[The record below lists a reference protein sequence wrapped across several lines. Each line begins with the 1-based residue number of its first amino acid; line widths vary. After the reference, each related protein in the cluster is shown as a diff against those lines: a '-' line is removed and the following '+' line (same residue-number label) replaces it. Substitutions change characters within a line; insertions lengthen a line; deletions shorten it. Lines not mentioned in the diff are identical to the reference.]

1 MTTAVQ
7 VQYRRGTASQV
18 AGFTGAQ
25 GELVVDT
32 TNNRVVVQDG
42 ATAGGFAAAKLAE
55 VVTNTRT
62 AVSDANYTALTS
74 DRNIA
79 YTAITAAR
87 TVTLPAAASYPT
99 GTRLLIFDESGS
111 CSAATAITIAAAGS
125 DTIGGAASVFIP
137 VAYGYLALESNGSG
151 KWTVTDTAAFNG
163 IVPAF
168 AAHGSNVQ
176 CAVIEDLITCSGA
189 SSVSTKQIPSRA
201 IVLAVSVYV
210 VTAITGATSFNVDAT
225 TSASGGAGTTAGQFG
240 SSLGIAAGSNNSG
253 VIGPTAW
260 YAASTIK
267 LTAQGGSF
275 TGGTVRVAI
284 QYMLC
289 GVPTS

>member
-18 AGFTGAQ
+18 ASFTGAQ
-25 GELVVDT
+25 GELAVDT

-42 ATAGGFAAAKLAE
+42 ATAGGFAAAKLSE

-62 AVSDANYTALTS
+62 TVADANYAALAT
-74 DRNIA
+74 DRNLA

-111 CSAATAITIAAAGS
+111 CSATNVITVAAAGS
-125 DTIGGAASVFIP
+125 DTIDGAASAIIP
-137 VAYGYLALESNGSG
+137 VAYGYLALESNSAN
-151 KWTVTDTAAFNG
+151 KWTVIDAVAFNG
-163 IVPAF
+163 TAPIF
-168 AAHGSNVQ
+168 APHGSNIQ
-176 CAVIEDLITCSGA
+176 CVVVEDTITCSGA
-189 SSVSTKQIPSRA
+189 SSVSIKQIPNRA

-225 TSASGGAGTTAGQFG
+225 TSASGGSGTTSGQFG
-240 SSLGIAAGSNNSG
+240 SSLGIVAGSNNSG

-284 QYMLC
+284 QYVLC
-289 GVPTS
+289 GAPTS